1 MDKIYMT
8 KEGYAKKLKE
18 FEETKK
24 LLKETSK
31 NKIEAAYDGSG
42 DTWHD
47 NFTYEQLD
55 LQETG
60 LISRLESMQE
70 LLSNVELVE
79 KKALDDNVVN
89 LGDRIAIEICYED
102 GECEELN
109 VVLDE
114 STEDENAVTL
124 SSPLG
129 KVLYMSKIGD
139 KCTYSVNGSTNTVI
153 IKNKF

>member
-8 KEGYAKKLKE
+8 KEGYDKKIKE
-18 FEETKK
+18 FEETKR

-60 LISRLESMQE
+60 LLSRLESMQE
-70 LLSNVELVE
+70 LLSNVEIVE
-79 KKALDDNVVN
+79 KKSLENNVVN
-89 LGDRIAIEICYED
+89 LGDRIAIEIYYED
-102 GECEELN
+102 GECEALD
-109 VVLDE
+109 VILDE

-139 KCTYSVNGSTNTVI
+139 KRTYLVNGSTNTVI
-153 IKNKF
+153 IKDKL